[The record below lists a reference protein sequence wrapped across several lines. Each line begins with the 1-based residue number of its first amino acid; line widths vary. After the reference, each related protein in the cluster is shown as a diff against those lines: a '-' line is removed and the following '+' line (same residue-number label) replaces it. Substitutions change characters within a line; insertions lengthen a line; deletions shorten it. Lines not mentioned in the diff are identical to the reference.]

1 MVTSSYRELQPPSLK
16 TYECIQPRFVAEEDR
31 ITPYLLRVGGNYSP
45 VKRTLASNRVIAN
58 LQRPISSVS
67 VAPILVQHNEITLRF
82 YVLHH
87 TSVSLN
93 SHEPAISY

>member
-1 MVTSSYRELQPPSLK
+1 MVISSNRELQPPLK
-16 TYECIQPRFVAEEDR
+16 TYECIQPGFVVEEDR
-31 ITPYLLRVGGNYSP
+31 ITPYLLHVGGNYSP

-58 LQRPISSVS
+58 SQRPISSVS